1 MIWFRI
7 WWMIWTGILVC
18 PWRVLTIVVVRGL
31 IVILL
36 ALIGVCISHDVGAK
50 IETELHRVAI
60 DDLLD
65 AIERSGVA
73 GCTKP
78 PLMSVCGRESDI
90 VFPFVEGNFLYALT
104 APT

>member
-1 MIWFRI
+1 MDDLDRDC
-7 WWMIWTGILVC
+7 GL
-18 PWRVLTIVVVRGL
+18 PQASADYRGL
-31 IVILL
+31 IIILL
-36 ALIGVCISHDVGAK
+36 AFIGICISHHVGAK
-50 IETELHRVAI
+50 IEAELHRVAI
-60 DDLLD
+60 NDLLD
-65 AIERSGVA
+65 TVERSGIA